1 MSSDEIDLR
10 HAIIE
15 FYREEMRRRYL
26 IENVRRFDLFQDV
39 PDAQIDQLRRYFL
52 GHIYPPM
59 ESRDRLDDA
68 LNRMA
73 DVIKSPRRLR
83 PLMGAALASMWKLGK
98 ALPAALS
105 AGNSTLD
112 AYLHARK
119 LEAVMV
125 KTAEALGLGPEDYGN
140 REKMIRVLADVQE
153 RQVMRLIKD
162 IMKLFHALS
171 NTKMLATAI
180 EFLDTCTG
188 IMAEKPEL
196 YTQSEIEGIR
206 VGRELIEGGLALF
219 LELKPEQFPRII
231 AGIEQI
237 ELDWYHRA
245 KEEATRI

>member
-1 MSSDEIDLR
+1 MSKDEIDLR
-10 HAIIE
+10 HVIIE
-15 FYREEMRRRYL
+15 FYREEMRKRYL
-26 IENVRRFDLFQDV
+26 VENVRRFDNFQDV
-39 PDAQIDQLRRYFL
+39 PDAQIDQLRRFFL

-59 ESRDRLDDA
+59 EDRDRLDDA

-83 PLMGAALASMWKLGK
+83 PLMATALASMWKLGT
-98 ALPAALS
+98 ALPTALS

-125 KTAEALGLGPEDYGN
+125 KTAEALGIGPEDYGN
-140 REKMIRVLADVQE
+140 RERMIRVLGDVEE
-153 RQVMRLIKD
+153 RTVLRLIKD

-180 EFLDTCTG
+180 EFLETCTD
-188 IMAEKPEL
+188 IMAQKPEL
-196 YTQSEIEGIR
+196 YPQSEIEGIR
-206 VGRELIEGGLALF
+206 LGRELIEGGLDLF

-231 AGIEQI
+231 AGIEEI

-245 KEEATRI
+245 KEEATRD